1 MSLKIGV
8 LTSTNRDS
16 RVGIK
21 VANWFLEQAKTA
33 DSNLEFELVDIAGLS
48 FFNEANLPSMQNY
61 ETETLKNWS
70 ATINGYDGFVIVLA
84 EYNHTPPPPITNALD
99 SLFNEWSRKAVGF
112 VGYGSYGAESSIMGL
127 RPLISYLNMM
137 PLRESLR
144 ITKAHEA
151 LDKAGRPKEG
161 YLLGDMAKFIGELEW
176 WTKALSVAKS
186 EQTAA

>member
-1 MSLKIGV
+1 MAKIGV

-21 VANWFLEQAKTA
+21 VANWFLDQTKTVE
-33 DSNLEFELVDIAGLS
+33 SSLEFELVDIVDLP
-48 FFNEANLPSMQNY
+48 FFNEANLPAMGQY
-61 ETETLKNWS
+61 ATEALKNWS
-70 ATINGYDGFVIVLA
+70 KTISGYDGFVIVLA
-84 EYNHTPPPPITNALD
+84 EYNHTPPSPIKNALD

-137 PLRESLR
+137 PIRESVR

-151 LDKAGRPKEG
+151 LDEQGHPKDG
-161 YLLGDMAKFIGELEW
+161 YVLGNMEKFIGELEW
-176 WTKALSVAKS
+176 WVNALSVAK
-186 EQTAA
+186 TAS